1 MRQYI
6 FSLTAATVCG
16 AALAAASGCGDNL
29 GGGGVAPSDAGLG
42 RDSGGNGSGVD
53 GAPVDGPSVD
63 GPPVDGAPID
73 TGSVACAPVWQ
84 DFQSGTALDD
94 QVWGMATDENNNL
107 YVAGYEQGVN
117 GVSSNNLDPSGDSQG
132 VVMKIDPRGQVR
144 WKTTLDTSDTDTVED
159 VAVEPGTGRIYAVG
173 RTYGAFDGFVNGGQF
188 DMFLAALDADGKTTT
203 IFQTGDERPQH
214 PARLNLGPNNVLAV
228 AGYDDTYIP
237 SNFVMSRDDGFIA
250 SFDRSAIPNG
260 NFTTNFVQY
269 VPLSPNIL
277 NRITGVAVERD
288 GSGSMYVTSLITG
301 GAQVGI
307 YVKKLNSNGTT
318 AWSHPISRFSV
329 DAANAVALS
338 PSGDLYVTGATFA
351 TLGATSF
358 GQQDAYVLKMDKATG
373 NVIWAAQAG
382 GPDSDYPTALAFDDG
397 GNIYIAGQTLGIVAP
412 GNTNQGSIDAFA
424 MKFDPSGTLV
434 STWQKGT
441 ADDEIVTSMAVDHC
455 GNVFVGGHS
464 KGAVVDSS
472 KPTAGG
478 YDMFILR
485 AAL

>member
-6 FSLTAATVCG
+6 VSLTAATICG
-16 AALAAASGCGDNL
+16 AVLAATSGCGDNL
-29 GGGGVAPSDAGLG
+29 HGGGIASPDAGVG
-42 RDSGGNGSGVD
+42 SDSGVD
-53 GAPVDGPSVD
+53 GATT
-63 GPPVDGAPID
+63 D
-73 TGSVACAPVWQ
+73 TGPAACSLVWH
-84 DFQSGTALDD
+84 DFQSGTTLDD
-94 QVWGMATDENNNL
+94 QVWGMATDENHNL
-107 YVAGYEQGVN
+107 YLAGYEQGVN

-132 VVMKIDPRGQVR
+132 VVMKIDPTGAVR
-144 WKTTLDTSDTDTVED
+144 WKTTFDTSDTDTVED
-159 VAVEPGTGRIYAVG
+159 VAVEPGTGRIYVAG

-188 DMFLAALDADGKTTT
+188 DMFLAALDTDGKTTT

-250 SFDRSAIPNG
+250 SFDRSAIPDG
-260 NFTTNFVQY
+260 NFTKNFVQY

-277 NRITGVAVERD
+277 NRITSVAVERD
-288 GSGSMYVTSLITG
+288 GSGSMYITSLITG

-307 YVKKLNSNGTT
+307 YVKKLNSDGTT
-318 AWSHPISRFSV
+318 AWSHLISRFSA

-338 PSGDLYVTGATFA
+338 PSGDLIVTGGTFA
-351 TLGATSF
+351 MLGAASF
-358 GQQDAYVLKMDKATG
+358 GQQDAFVLKVDKATG
-373 NVIWAAQAG
+373 NVIWATQVG
-382 GPDSDYPTALAFDDG
+382 GAASDYPTALAFDDD
-397 GNIYIAGQTLGIVAP
+397 GNIYIAGQTLGAVAP
-412 GNTNQGSIDAFA
+412 GNTNQGAIDAFA
-424 MKFDPSGTLV
+424 MKFDPDGKLL

-441 ADDEIVTSMAVDHC
+441 ADDDIVTSMAVDHC

-472 KPTAGG
+472 KPSAGG
-478 YDMFILR
+478 YDMFVLR